1 MDTLFFNLPVQLSP
15 ALETKQA
22 NARYHNSVQALGL
35 PGPKGL
41 RPRYAPIP
49 RPQAAVPLERVKAFD
64 RGNVK
69 GAEHLIVAL
78 PFIGPLDLRNES
90 VRRFDDGDKFNGRKL
105 TGKVEGA
112 TYFTSKTARAL
123 RLGEVA
129 REMAGAVD
137 PTQIG
142 IGTKQNRVVY
152 ARKVEG

>member
-1 MDTLFFNLPVQLSP
+1 MRELFFNLPVQLSP

-49 RPQAAVPLERVKAFD
+49 APAVPE
-64 RGNVK
+64 
-69 GAEHLIVAL
+69 
-78 PFIGPLDLRNES
+78 FIGPLDLRTVM
-90 VRRFDDGDKFNGRKL
+90 VRRWSKGDKFNGRKL

-123 RLGEVA
+123 KLGEVA
-129 REMAGAVD
+129 REMAGTVD

>member
-22 NARYHNSVQALGL
+22 NARYHNSVQSLGL

-49 RPQAAVPLERVKAFD
+49 RPQAAVPVERVSILKRHKLEGPIYA
-64 RGNVK
+64 K
-69 GAEHLIVAL
+69 E
-78 PFIGPLDLRNES
+78 FIGPLDLRNEK

-129 REMAGAVD
+129 REMAGTVD
-137 PTQIG
+137 PVQIG
-142 IGTKQNRVVY
+142 IGGVK
-152 ARKVEG
+152 